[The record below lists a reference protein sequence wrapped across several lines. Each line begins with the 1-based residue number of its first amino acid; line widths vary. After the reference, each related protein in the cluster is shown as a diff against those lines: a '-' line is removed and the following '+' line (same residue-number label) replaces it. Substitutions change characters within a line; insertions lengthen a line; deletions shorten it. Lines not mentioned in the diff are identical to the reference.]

1 MTKLE
6 DLLSM
11 WESNKFPQTSLFISA
26 DTLIALDLIK
36 EFAAQIF
43 SKETKI
49 SIENNP
55 DFQIIEKITNE
66 DDVKKE
72 ITIDQI
78 RKAAD
83 FLHKTPAVSNTKI
96 LVIYQADLLNINAA
110 NASLKLLEEPGHK
123 SYIFLIT
130 HYQNAVLDTI
140 KSRCAIFNFPSISA
154 KPPIDQYDFFLSK
167 NTDELF
173 KMASEMAL
181 KKNLEMWNSYN
192 ITALDLVGRMIK
204 ISSSIEKD
212 DLPHH
217 FCFRSY
223 NTHYLIHVYNRIKQ
237 IIEDTDM
244 YELDKKQS
252 AIMIYELVVTM

>member
-11 WESNKFPQTSLFISA
+11 WESDKFPQTSLFISA
-26 DTLIALDLIK
+26 NPLMALDLIK

-83 FLHKTPAVSNTKI
+83 FLHKTPAVSDTKI

-110 NASLKLLEEPGHK
+110 NASLKLLEEPGYK

-130 HYQNAVLDTI
+130 HYQNSVLDTI
-140 KSRCAIFNFPSISA
+140 KSRCAIFNLSNIPE
-154 KPPIDQYDFFLSK
+154 KPPINQYDFFLPK

-173 KMASEMAL
+173 KMASEISQL
-181 KKNLEMWNSYN
+181 LTW
-192 ITALDLVGRMIK
+192 LV
-204 ISSSIEKD
+204 E
-212 DLPHH
+212 
-217 FCFRSY
+217 
-223 NTHYLIHVYNRIKQ
+223 
-237 IIEDTDM
+237 
-244 YELDKKQS
+244 
-252 AIMIYELVVTM
+252 